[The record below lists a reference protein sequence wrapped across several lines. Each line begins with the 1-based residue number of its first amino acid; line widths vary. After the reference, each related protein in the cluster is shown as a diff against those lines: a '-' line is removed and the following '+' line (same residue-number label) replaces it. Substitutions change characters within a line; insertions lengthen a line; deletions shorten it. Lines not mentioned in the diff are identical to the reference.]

1 MAPELAKGASMAR
14 AAGKYLGSFSL
25 GLRGALEYRANFFF
39 SLLGAV
45 APVIIQTAL
54 WTCLYAPAPGGAE
67 GAGGGGPGSG
77 DSLRLFGFTYAQM
90 LGYVVVANVV
100 SRLVRT
106 GFEYDLNDDI
116 RSGGLD
122 RYLVKPIDYF
132 GFRMAQFVGSKAA
145 ETVFMGAALAVAIAV
160 LSAATGF
167 PVGLSA
173 ILGFAAALFLAF
185 LLNFLI
191 FWCVGLA
198 GFWLTEIGFFFEAVR
213 IVIIT
218 ASGGIFPLSV
228 FGPGPEAFLD
238 ALPFRFT
245 IQFPTDVLCGRV
257 AGAGL
262 ASGLALAAAWSL
274 ALYALGRGLWSIGV
288 RRFVAV
294 GS

>member
-1 MAPELAKGASMAR
+1 VAK
-14 AAGKYLGSFSL
+14 GKYLGSFSM

-45 APVIIQTAL
+45 APVVIQTAL
-54 WTCLYAPAPGGAE
+54 WTCLYAG
-67 GAGGGGPGSG
+67 GSG
-77 DSLRLFGFTYAQM
+77 ASPDDRLFGFTYVQM
-90 LGYVVVANVV
+90 LGYTVVANIV

-116 RSGGLD
+116 HGGGLD
-122 RYLVKPIDYF
+122 RFLVKPIDYL
-132 GFRMAQFVGSKAA
+132 GFRLAQFAGSKAA
-145 ETVFMGAALAVAIAV
+145 ESVFMGACLAAALLV
-160 LSAATGF
+160 LSAAVGF
-167 PVGLSA
+167 STSVAA
-173 ILGFAAALFLAF
+173 IAGFLAALAFAF

-191 FWCVGLA
+191 FWCVGLV
-198 GFWLTEIGFFFEAVR
+198 GFWLTEIGFLFEAAR

-228 FGPGPEAFLD
+228 FGARVEAVLR
-238 ALPFRFT
+238 AMPFRFT

-257 AGAGL
+257 AGPELAQGLVLAALWSVVLYGL
-262 ASGLALAAAWSL
+262 ARALWA
-274 ALYALGRGLWSIGV
+274 IGV

>member
-1 MAPELAKGASMAR
+1 MLESARKYAS
-14 AAGKYLGSFSL
+14 SFSL
-25 GLRGALEYRANFFF
+25 GLRGALEYRANFLI

-54 WTCLYAPAPGGAE
+54 WSRLYAP
-67 GAGGGGPGSG
+67 GSG
-77 DSLRLFGFTYAQM
+77 SVGGTSSAGAQAGSGESLRLFGFSYAQM
-90 LGYVVVANVV
+90 LGYVVVANIV

-122 RYLVKPIDYF
+122 RFLVKPIDYF
-132 GFRMAQFVGSKAA
+132 GFRMFQFAGSKSA
-145 ETVFMGAALAVAIAV
+145 ESLFMGAALAAALAV
-160 LSAATGF
+160 LSALTGF
-167 PVGLSA
+167 SA
-173 ILGFAAALFLAF
+173 DLAAVLGFLAALFLAF
-185 LLNFLI
+185 VLNFLI

-198 GFWLTEIGFFFEAVR
+198 GFWLTEIGFFFEAAR

-228 FGPGPEAFLD
+228 FGPGPEALLR

-245 IQFPTDVLCGRV
+245 IQFPVEVLCGRV
-257 AGAGL
+257 AGAEL
-262 ASGLALAAAWSL
+262 LSGLALAVGWAA
-274 ALYALGRGLWSIGV
+274 ALFVLCRALWAAGV

>member
-1 MAPELAKGASMAR
+1 MTDAS
-14 AAGKYLGSFSL
+14 KYLGSFSL

-45 APVIIQTAL
+45 APVVIQTAL
-54 WTCLYAPAPGGAE
+54 WTCLYD
-67 GAGGGGPGSG
+67 PGS
-77 DSLRLFGFTYAQM
+77 DSTLFGFSYVQM
-90 LGYVVVANVV
+90 LGYVVVANIV

-132 GFRMAQFVGSKAA
+132 GFRMAQFAGSKAA
-145 ETVFMGAALAVAIAV
+145 ETMFMGAALALALVV

-167 PVGLSA
+167 SVGFA
-173 ILGFAAALFLAF
+173 AVLGFAAALVLAF
-185 LLNFLI
+185 TLNFLI
-191 FWCVGLA
+191 FWCIGLL
-198 GFWLTEIGFFFEAVR
+198 GFWLTEIGFLFEAAR
-213 IVIIT
+213 IVVVT
-218 ASGGIFPLSV
+218 ASGGLFPLSV
-228 FGPGPEAFLD
+228 FGAGPAAFLN

-257 AGAGL
+257 AGAEL
-262 ASGLALAAAWSL
+262 ASGLALGAAWAL
-274 ALYALGRGLWSIGV
+274 ALLALGRAIWSVGI

>member
-1 MAPELAKGASMAR
+1 MLEGG
-14 AAGKYLGSFSL
+14 GKYLGSFSL
-25 GLRGALEYRANFFF
+25 GLRGALEYRTNFVF

-54 WTCLYAPAPGGAE
+54 WKTLYAP
-67 GAGGGGPGSG
+67 G
-77 DSLRLFGFTYAQM
+77 DTLFGFSYAQM
-90 LGYVVVANVV
+90 LGYVVVANIV

-106 GFEYDLNDDI
+106 GFEYELNDDI

-122 RYLVKPIDYF
+122 RFLVKPIDYF
-132 GFRMAQFVGSKAA
+132 GFRMAQFAGSKAA
-145 ETVFMGAALAVAIAV
+145 ETVFMGIALAAALFV

-167 PVGLSA
+167 TAGPAAV
-173 ILGFAAALFLAF
+173 LGFVLALLLAF
-185 LLNFLI
+185 ILNFLV
-191 FWCVGLA
+191 FWCVGLL
-198 GFWLTEIGFFFEAVR
+198 GFWLTEIGFLFEAAR

-228 FGPGPEAFLD
+228 LGPGPESLLK

-257 AGAGL
+257 SGAEL
-262 ASGLALAAAWSL
+262 ASGLGLAAAWSL
-274 ALYALGRGLWSIGV
+274 ALFALGRSLWAIGV

>member
-1 MAPELAKGASMAR
+1 MTG
-14 AAGKYLGSFSL
+14 AAGKYLNSFSL
-25 GLRGALEYRANFFF
+25 GIRGALEYRLNFFV
-39 SLLGAV
+39 SLLGTA

-54 WTCLYAPAPGGAE
+54 WTCLYAP
-67 GAGGGGPGSG
+67 GAGGAGGDSGSAG
-77 DSLRLFGFTYAQM
+77 ALAGSEGSLRLFGFTYMQM
-90 LGYVVVANVV
+90 LGYVVVANIV

-122 RYLVKPIDYF
+122 RFLVKPIDYF
-132 GFRMAQFVGSKAA
+132 GFRMAQFVGSKSA
-145 ETVFMGAALAVAIAV
+145 ETVFLGAVLAAALAA

-167 PVGLSA
+167 AVSA
-173 ILGFAAALFLAF
+173 AAVLGFACALFLAF
-185 LLNFLI
+185 VLNFLI

-198 GFWLTEIGFFFEAVR
+198 GFWLTEIGFFFEALR

-228 FGPGPEAFLD
+228 FGPGPEAVLK

-257 AGAGL
+257 AGGELAAGL
-262 ASGLALAAAWSL
+262 VLAALWSL
-274 ALYALGRGLWSIGV
+274 ALLALCRALWSVGV